1 MDESLDRVSEQQKSS
16 PNTRTTSNEI
26 TDQLAVSAIIVNDLR
41 EKRNR
46 NYDFDWNK
54 AVQSVGKSGIRLQYA
69 HARLCSLL
77 QVNHEDIGQGH
88 FYIHS

>member
-1 MDESLDRVSEQQKSS
+1 M
-16 PNTRTTSNEI
+16 EI
-26 TDQLAVSAIIVNDLR
+26 TDQLAVSAIIVNDLK

-69 HARLCSLL
+69 HARLCSLFH
-77 QVNHEDIGQGH
+77 VNHEEIGQGQSC
-88 FYIHS
+88 IHS